1 MKIKKFVGTNMNDCL
16 LQVKKELGNDAIILD
31 SRKVSRGGPISFLLS
46 DQIEVTASTPDRNL
60 PLRAQKRDWSKLA
73 DTAKDDPARQ
83 YLSSDEYALLT
94 DEIKGLKDTVLQMA
108 DHIKQDRV
116 PSLPKPLEKMYL
128 SLLDNGVDQTI
139 VNTILQ
145 DIAFQLPG
153 EAIGDR
159 KVLIRAMRE
168 RIGKF
173 VKAAPLTIQGSKPWV
188 IALVGP
194 TGVGKTTTIAKMATH
209 PAIFGRKKVA
219 LVSAD
224 TYRIAAVEQLKTF
237 ASIASIPMEAI
248 YRPGDIRRAINRF
261 SDRDVVL
268 IDTAGRSQNHPDQI
282 RDLAAFM
289 EFAKPDEIALVLSIS
304 TRVEDQLDVIMKY
317 QPIGPR
323 KLIFTKLDETTNYG
337 SLLNVCFHQKKPIAM
352 LTCGQNVPDD
362 IVVPNQ
368 LQLVR
373 LASEKAYFTELVTQ
387 TVSKQLSVA

>member
-1 MKIKKFVGTNMNDCL
+1 MKIKKFIGANMNDCL
-16 LQVKKELGNDAIILD
+16 LQVKKELGTDAIILD
-31 SRKVSRGGPISFLLS
+31 SRKVSRGGPFSFLLN
-46 DQIEVTASTPDRNL
+46 DQIEVTASTPDHNL
-60 PLRAQKRDWSKLA
+60 PSRSRKRDWNKLA
-73 DTAKDDPARQ
+73 DTAKDDPVKQ
-83 YLSSDEYALLT
+83 YLSSDEYAILT
-94 DEIKGLKDTVLQMA
+94 DEIKGLKDTVLLMA
-108 DHIKQDRV
+108 DHIKQNRV
-116 PSLPKPLEKMYL
+116 PSLPKPLEKIYRG
-128 SLLDNGVDQTI
+128 LLENGVDDNI
-139 VNTILQ
+139 VDSITQ
-145 DIAFQLPG
+145 DISFQLSG
-153 EAIGDR
+153 DEIDDR
-159 KVLIRAMRE
+159 KTLMRALRE
-168 RIGKF
+168 RIGKLI
-173 VKAAPLTIQGSKPWV
+173 KASPIAPQGSKPWV

-209 PAIFGRKKVA
+209 PAIFGKKKVA

-261 SDRDVVL
+261 TDRDIVL

-304 TRVEDQLDVIMKY
+304 TRVEDQLDVIKKY
-317 QPIGPR
+317 QLIGPR
-323 KLIFTKLDETTNYG
+323 KLIFTKLDETTSYG
-337 SLLNVCFHQKKPIAM
+337 SMLNVCYHQKKPVAM

-373 LASEKAYFTELVTQ
+373 LSSEKTFFQEMLKQ
-387 TVSKQLSVA
+387 SIPKQLSVA